1 MRLGMHSGVSSLA
14 GSTNSVLGGH
24 DIYGEDD
31 SMQPGSFEPMF
42 RGRANS
48 SIQGSSSRV
57 TPSMD
62 HPSFDDFDFPPWVDA
77 TAPLPGDIVDRTDQ
91 VSLLRL
97 ILSNLSLQMTLNSN
111 RSQMGNGVK
120 QEQKPQIKTEPNN
133 APTTY
138 QELNSVRCPS
148 QFQNPLLRN
157 HHLSKYQVPSSGLVA
172 SSSPCLKSTFRMNMY
187 QSYWQTQSVQPMSTP
202 HSCAA
207 QQSVS
212 ASVGSALPIDLE
224 NLTLPDQPLMEM
236 DVESLLRH
244 ELSQTRDH
252 QINFDI

>member
-1 MRLGMHSGVSSLA
+1 MFRARASS
-14 GSTNSVLGGH
+14 NSV
-24 DIYGEDD
+24 
-31 SMQPGSFEPMF
+31 PGTSN
-42 RGRANS
+42 R
-48 SIQGSSSRV
+48 I
-57 TPSMD
+57 TPSMENQ
-62 HPSFDDFDFPPWVDA
+62 STFDDFDFPPWVDGTNVPA
-77 TAPLPGDIVDRTDQ
+77 IPNDIVDRTDQ
-91 VSLLRL
+91 
-97 ILSNLSLQMTLNSN
+97 MTLSCRNP
-111 RSQMGNGVK
+111 MGNDIKQENKPVK
-120 QEQKPQIKTEPNN
+120 QENGV
-133 APTTY
+133 APPSY

-157 HHLSKYQVPSSGLVA
+157 HHLNKFPVQSSGLGQY
-172 SSSPCLKSTFRMNMY
+172 P
-187 QSYWQTQSVQPMSTP
+187 SYWQTQLVQPTSQ
-202 HSCAA
+202 SCAA